1 MLCTVRRH
9 QSTSAPRS
17 DPSQLPCRARQAGGN
32 PEGATMAPPA
42 SPWVAKR
49 NTEVPLG
56 RKWLPT
62 VPRTLHLGGLRAEE
76 REGPAVA
83 ANLLRRGPHQDGRHL
98 SPCTAREP
106 YGCQPAERTIGAQ
119 ALLRGNP
126 LSCLAEQGKLELSRA
141 RVYPFPRRGPTSLSV
156 GKLRSLGKGG
166 HYR

>member
-1 MLCTVRRH
+1 MHCTVRRH

-56 RKWLPT
+56 REWLPT

-76 REGPAVA
+76 REGPAVV

-106 YGCQPAERTIGAQ
+106 CGCQPAERTIGAQ
-119 ALLRGNP
+119 VLLRGT
-126 LSCLAEQGKLELSRA
+126 LSAA
-141 RVYPFPRRGPTSLSV
+141 
-156 GKLRSLGKGG
+156 LRSKASSGG
-166 HYR
+166 QPAEVWTAPGR